1 MQQNNKENS
10 SELASSNQKIKQM
23 IIGIAGGTGSGKT
36 TVVRKII
43 ETLPAGSVTVVSQD
57 SYYKDSS
64 HLPWEERRAQNFD
77 EPRAFDWQ
85 LLYQHLALLREG
97 QAVDEP
103 IYDYTTCSR
112 LKETKHIEPRRV
124 IILEGIMALVDPSI
138 RAILDMKVFVDAD
151 SDERLIRVLR
161 RDVVERGRTVEDLID
176 RYQRII
182 KPMHNLHIEPTK
194 AYADIIVPQGGSNS
208 VAIDLLKQFIQKV
221 LGQ

>member
-1 MQQNNKENS
+1 
-10 SELASSNQKIKQM
+10 M

-43 ETLPAGSVTVVSQD
+43 NSLPEGCVTVVSQD
-57 SYYKDSS
+57 AYYKDSS
-64 HLPWEERRAQNFD
+64 HIPYDQRRAQNFD
-77 EPRAFDWQ
+77 EPRAFDWP
-85 LLYQHLALLREG
+85 LLLEHLNMLRDGKPIE
-97 QAVDEP
+97 EP
-103 IYDYTTCSR
+103 VYDYATCSR
-112 LKETKHIEPRRV
+112 LKDKTIHIEPKKV

-138 RAILDMKVFVDAD
+138 RSILDMKIFVDAD

-194 AYADIIVPQGGSNS
+194 AYADIIVPLGGSNS
-208 VAIDLLKQFIQKV
+208 VAVDLMRKYILRSIIED
-221 LGQ
+221 

>member
-1 MQQNNKENS
+1 
-10 SELASSNQKIKQM
+10 M

-43 ETLPAGSVTVVSQD
+43 ESLPEGSVTVVSQD

-64 HLPWEERRAQNFD
+64 HLPWDERRAQNFD
-77 EPRAFDWQ
+77 EPRAFDWD
-85 LLYQHLALLREG
+85 LLYEHLNLLREG
-97 QAVDEP
+97 KSVEEP
-103 IYDYTTCSR
+103 VYDYATCSR
-112 LKETKHIEPRRV
+112 LKETKLIVPRSV

-138 RAILDMKVFVDAD
+138 RKILDMKVFVDAD

-161 RDVVERGRTVEDLID
+161 RDVVERGRTVEDLVD

-194 AYADIIVPQGGSNS
+194 AYADIIVPLGGSNN
-208 VAIDLLKQFIQKV
+208 VAIELLKQYILKIIEA
-221 LGQ
+221 

>member
-1 MQQNNKENS
+1 
-10 SELASSNQKIKQM
+10 M

-43 ETLPAGSVTVVSQD
+43 ESLPEGSVTVVSQD

-85 LLYQHLALLREG
+85 LLYQHLSLLREG
-97 QAVDEP
+97 HAVDEP
-103 IYDYTTCSR
+103 VYDYTTCSR

-161 RDVVERGRTVEDLID
+161 RDVVERGRTVEDLVD

-194 AYADIIVPQGGSNS
+194 QYADIIVPQGGSNS
-208 VAIDLLKQFIQKV
+208 VAIDLLRQFIQKV
-221 LGQ
+221 MGI

>member
-1 MQQNNKENS
+1 
-10 SELASSNQKIKQM
+10 M

-43 ETLPAGSVTVVSQD
+43 ESLPEGSVTVVSQD

-64 HLPWEERRAQNFD
+64 HMPYEERRAQNFD
-77 EPRAFDWQ
+77 EPNAFDWQ
-85 LLYQHLALLREG
+85 LLFEHLNMLREG
-97 QAVDEP
+97 KCVDEP
-103 IYDYTTCSR
+103 VYDYATCSR
-112 LKETKHIEPRRV
+112 LKKTNRKEPRKV

-161 RDVVERGRTVEDLID
+161 RDVVERDRTVEDLVD

-194 AYADIIVPQGGSNS
+194 AYADIIVPLGGSNS
-208 VAIDLLKQFIQKV
+208 VAIDLLKQYIQR
-221 LGQ
+221 LIGQ

>member
-1 MQQNNKENS
+1 
-10 SELASSNQKIKQM
+10 M

-43 ETLPAGSVTVVSQD
+43 ESLPEGSVTVVSQD

-64 HLPWEERRAQNFD
+64 HLPWEVRRAQNFD
-77 EPRAFDWQ
+77 EPRAFDWPLLFEQ
-85 LLYQHLALLREG
+85 LNMLREG
-97 QAVDEP
+97 KCVEEP
-103 IYDYTTCSR
+103 VYDYTTCSR
-112 LKETKHIEPRRV
+112 LKETKHIEPRSV

-151 SDERLIRVLR
+151 SDERLIRVLH
-161 RDVVERGRTVEDLID
+161 RDVIERGRTVEDLID

-194 AYADIIVPQGGSNS
+194 AYADIIVPLGGSNS
-208 VAIDLLKQFIQKV
+208 VAIDV
-221 LGQ
+221 LRQYIKRLI

>member
-1 MQQNNKENS
+1 
-10 SELASSNQKIKQM
+10 M

-43 ETLPAGSVTVVSQD
+43 ESLPEGSVAVVSQD

-77 EPRAFDWQ
+77 EPRAFDWE
-85 LLYQHLALLREG
+85 LLYRHLDMLREG
-97 QAVDEP
+97 YAIEEP
-103 IYDYTTCSR
+103 IYDYVTCSR
-112 LKETKHIEPRRV
+112 LQETTLVEPREV

-138 RAILDMKVFVDAD
+138 RELLDMKVFVDAD
-151 SDERLIRVLR
+151 SDERLIRVIR
-161 RDVVERGRTVEDLID
+161 RDSVERGRTVENLID

-194 AYADIIVPQGGSNS
+194 AYADLIVPQGGSNN
-208 VAIDLLKQFIQKV
+208 VAIDVLTQFIQKII
-221 LGQ
+221 GR

>member
-1 MQQNNKENS
+1 
-10 SELASSNQKIKQM
+10 M

-43 ETLPAGSVTVVSQD
+43 NSLPEGSVTVVSQD

-64 HLPWEERRAQNFD
+64 HLPYDQRRAQNFD
-77 EPRAFDWQ
+77 EPKAFDWE
-85 LLYQHLALLREG
+85 LLFEHLNLLREG
-97 QAVDEP
+97 KAVEEP
-103 IYDYTTCSR
+103 VYDYATCSR
-112 LKETKHIEPRRV
+112 LDKTVHIEPRKV

-161 RDVVERGRTVEDLID
+161 RDVVERGRTIEDLVD

-194 AYADIIVPQGGSNS
+194 AYADIILPLGGSNS
-208 VAIDLLKQFIQKV
+208 VAVDLLRKYI
-221 LGQ
+221 LRSLAEE

>member
-1 MQQNNKENS
+1 
-10 SELASSNQKIKQM
+10 M

-43 ETLPAGSVTVVSQD
+43 DSLPEGSVTVVSQD

-64 HLPWEERRAQNFD
+64 HLPYDQRRAQNFD
-77 EPRAFDWQ
+77 EPKAFDWE
-85 LLYQHLALLREG
+85 LLFEHLNLLREG
-97 QAVDEP
+97 KAVEEP
-103 IYDYTTCSR
+103 VYDYATCSR
-112 LKETKHIEPRRV
+112 LDKTVHIEPRKV

-161 RDVVERGRTVEDLID
+161 RDVVERGRTIEDLVD

-194 AYADIIVPQGGSNS
+194 AYADIILPLGGSNS
-208 VAIDLLKQFIQKV
+208 VAVDLLRKYI
-221 LGQ
+221 LRSLAEE

>member
-1 MQQNNKENS
+1 
-10 SELASSNQKIKQM
+10 M

-43 ETLPAGSVTVVSQD
+43 NSLPEGSVTVVSQD

-64 HLPWEERRAQNFD
+64 HLPYDQRRAQNFD
-77 EPRAFDWQ
+77 EPKAFDWE
-85 LLYQHLALLREG
+85 LLFEHLNLLREG
-97 QAVDEP
+97 KSVEEP
-103 IYDYTTCSR
+103 VYDYATCSR
-112 LKETKHIEPRRV
+112 LDKTVHIVPRKV

-161 RDVVERGRTVEDLID
+161 RDVVERGRTIEDLVD

-194 AYADIIVPQGGSNS
+194 AYADIILPLGGSNS
-208 VAIDLLKQFIQKV
+208 VAVDLLRKYI
-221 LGQ
+221 LRSLAEE

>member
-1 MQQNNKENS
+1 
-10 SELASSNQKIKQM
+10 M

-43 ETLPAGSVTVVSQD
+43 ESLPEGAVAVVSQD

-64 HLPWEERRAQNFD
+64 HLPWDERRAQNFD
-77 EPRAFDWQ
+77 EPRAFDWE
-85 LLYQHLALLREG
+85 LLYRDLIALRDG
-97 QAVDEP
+97 QAIDQP

-112 LKETKHIEPRRV
+112 LKGQLVHVEPRQV

-161 RDVVERGRTVEDLID
+161 RDVVERGRTIEDLIQ
-176 RYQRII
+176 RYQSII

-194 AYADIIVPQGGSNS
+194 AYADLIVPLGGENS
-208 VAIDLLKQFIQKV
+208 VAINVLKEFIHNMVK
-221 LGQ
+221 

>member
-1 MQQNNKENS
+1 MS
-10 SELASSNQKIKQM
+10 GISRKIRKFAPKIDLLM

-36 TVVRKII
+36 TVVKRII
-43 ETLPAGSVTVVSQD
+43 ESLPKGSVAVVSQD

-77 EPRAFDWQ
+77 EPRAFDWE
-85 LLYQHLALLREG
+85 LLYKHLLALREG
-97 QAVDEP
+97 EAVDEP
-103 IYDYTTCSR
+103 VYDYATCSR
-112 LKETKHIEPRRV
+112 LKGQFTHVEPKPV

-161 RDVVERGRTVEDLID
+161 RDMVERGRTLDDLVY
-176 RYQRII
+176 RYQNII

-194 AYADIIVPQGGSNS
+194 AYADLILPLGGSNS
-208 VAIDLLKQFIQKV
+208 VAINVLKDFILHR
-221 LGQ
+221 LG

>member
-1 MQQNNKENS
+1 
-10 SELASSNQKIKQM
+10 M

-36 TVVRKII
+36 TVVHKII
-43 ETLPAGSVTVVSQD
+43 ESLPQGSVAVISQD

-64 HLPWEERRAQNFD
+64 HIPWEERRAQNFD

-85 LLYQHLALLREG
+85 LLLEHLMMLRDGKTIE
-97 QAVDEP
+97 EP
-103 IYDYTTCSR
+103 VYDYVTCSR
-112 LKETKHIEPRRV
+112 LKEVNIVHPRPV
-124 IILEGIMALVDPSI
+124 MILEGIMALVDPSI
-138 RAILDMKVFVDAD
+138 RAILDIKVFVDAD

-161 RDVVERGRTVEDLID
+161 RDSIERGRTIEDLID

-208 VAIDLLKQFIQKV
+208 VAIDVLKQFIQKQ
-221 LGQ
+221 L

>member
-1 MQQNNKENS
+1 MY
-10 SELASSNQKIKQM
+10 LLIIFAHYLYKIM

-43 ETLPAGSVTVVSQD
+43 NSLPEGSVTVVSQD

-64 HLPWEERRAQNFD
+64 HLPYDQRRAQNFD
-77 EPRAFDWQ
+77 EPKAFDWE
-85 LLYQHLALLREG
+85 LLFEHLNLLREG
-97 QAVDEP
+97 KAVEEP
-103 IYDYTTCSR
+103 VYDYATCSR
-112 LKETKHIEPRRV
+112 LDKTVHIEPRKV

-161 RDVVERGRTVEDLID
+161 RDVVERGRTIEDLVD

-194 AYADIIVPQGGSNS
+194 AYADIILPLGGSNS
-208 VAIDLLKQFIQKV
+208 VAVDLLRKYI
-221 LGQ
+221 LRSLAEE